1 MTVSPQFSRRPSVLP
16 LLAALPG
23 VLLATGAC
31 GDTPQGGAA
40 ADVPAAAA
48 APDTATLSAEA
59 AAIAEFTVDTARQQP
74 WRAAVRA
81 PARVMLDPAAVQT
94 IGSIT
99 EGRIKEVRVRVGDR
113 VAAGQVLVVIHSHEI
128 MDARGA
134 LAQAE
139 AHVRAATATHAQAV
153 AAAERAA
160 RLLAAKAVAQAE
172 LERTEVARTV
182 AAAALEGAQAEQA
195 RAEALV
201 EHLVGEGPLPP
212 GVDPHDVLIR
222 AAAPGVVTARD
233 AQPGTV
239 VLPGVPLVTVGD
251 PGRLQL
257 QLALSSEA
265 AAGVRAGSGVR
276 YELTDAPGRWH
287 GAVVT
292 RVAPTVDT
300 LTRTVE
306 ALARPTGPASGAR
319 AEAYAQAEVLG
330 VAEAPV
336 VVVPAAAVQAMDG
349 DSVVIAVEPRG
360 AGVFLRA
367 LPVRV
372 GRRAGPLVELRG
384 GVPAGTAVIVGRAA
398 IAKAELLKRRGGGAA
413 E

>member
-1 MTVSPQFSRRPSVLP
+1 MTVSSLPTHRWSMLP
-16 LLAALPG
+16 LRAALAAML
-23 VLLATGAC
+23 VAFGAC
-31 GDTPQGGAA
+31 GDTPQGDAA
-40 ADVPAAAA
+40 TNAPEAAAA
-48 APDTATLSAEA
+48 GDTATLSAAA

-74 WRAAVRA
+74 WRTAVRA
-81 PARVMLDPAAVQT
+81 PARVMLDPAALQT
-94 IGSIT
+94 LGSIT

-139 AHVRAATATHAQAV
+139 AHVRAATATHRQAV

-160 RLLAAKAVAQAE
+160 RLLEAKAVARAD
-172 LERTEVARTV
+172 LERAEVARTV
-182 AAAALEGAQAEQA
+182 AAAALEGAQAEQG

-222 AAAPGVVTARD
+222 AAAGGVVTARE

-239 VLPGVPLVTVGD
+239 VLPGVPLLTVGD

-257 QLALSSEA
+257 QLALAPDA

-287 GAVVT
+287 EAVVT

-306 ALARPTGPASGAR
+306 VLARPTGPASGAR

-336 VVVPAAAVQAMDG
+336 VVVPAAAVQALEG
-349 DSVVIAVEPRG
+349 DSVVIALEPRG

-367 LPVRV
+367 VPVRV
-372 GRRAGPLVELRG
+372 GRRAGPLVEVR